1 MNITKSKLR
10 TAAAAFALVLLLV
23 AGDFAYNNP
32 IKMLFINVLKVV
44 SYVVWRFMPRK
55 PKLPK
60 PDNTRWHL
68 WANLYLSH
76 VESQGKMRDE
86 SLRDYLDALCNDAGL
101 IVPTDTDIVVYEAKI
116 KDILQKAGNFKRAPA
131 IALVRTEQG
140 KHSVSNNW
148 LGGVPTMGTIAWPR
162 GADGLPLHH
171 AA

>member
-1 MNITKSKLR
+1 
-10 TAAAAFALVLLLV
+10 
-23 AGDFAYNNP
+23 
-32 IKMLFINVLKVV
+32 
-44 SYVVWRFMPRK
+44 
-55 PKLPK
+55 
-60 PDNTRWHL
+60 
-68 WANLYLSH
+68 
-76 VESQGKMRDE
+76 MRDE

-101 IVPTDTDIVVYEAKI
+101 IAPTDTDTDTDTDTVVYEAKI

-148 LGGVPTMGTIAWPR
+148 LRGVPTMGTIAWLR

>member
-1 MNITKSKLR
+1 
-10 TAAAAFALVLLLV
+10 
-23 AGDFAYNNP
+23 
-32 IKMLFINVLKVV
+32 
-44 SYVVWRFMPRK
+44 
-55 PKLPK
+55 
-60 PDNTRWHL
+60 
-68 WANLYLSH
+68 
-76 VESQGKMRDE
+76 MRDE

-101 IVPTDTDIVVYEAKI
+101 IAPTDTDTVVYEAKI

-148 LGGVPTMGTIAWPR
+148 LRGVPTMGTIAWLR